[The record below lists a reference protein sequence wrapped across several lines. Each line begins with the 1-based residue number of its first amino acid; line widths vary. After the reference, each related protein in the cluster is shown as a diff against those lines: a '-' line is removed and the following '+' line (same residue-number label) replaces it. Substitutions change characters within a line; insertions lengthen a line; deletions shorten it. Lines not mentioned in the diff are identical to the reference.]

1 MAARG
6 GMAVSV
12 VEQGSHGS
20 TIDLALTEQ
29 ERSELRLA
37 LRIYV
42 TDLRTE
48 ISHTDRYEFREEL
61 KAKRAVLEEVLRRL
75 GESTSATPEQE
86 TPRGGT
92 VMADI
97 VYLGMTVGFFA
108 LTWALIRLCERL

>member
-6 GMAVSV
+6 GMDMSV
-12 VEQGSHGS
+12 VAQGSHGS

-75 GESTSATPEQE
+75 GESTSATAGQE
-86 TPRGGT
+86 RQGE
-92 VMADI
+92 A
-97 VYLGMTVGFFA
+97 
-108 LTWALIRLCERL
+108 R